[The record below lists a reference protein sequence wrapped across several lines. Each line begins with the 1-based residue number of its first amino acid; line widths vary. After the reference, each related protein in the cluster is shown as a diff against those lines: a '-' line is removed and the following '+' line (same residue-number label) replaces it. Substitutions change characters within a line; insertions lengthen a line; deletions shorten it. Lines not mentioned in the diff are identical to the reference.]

1 MAEQETARFGLSTVD
16 VTAGE
21 ALIRE
26 VQRSAAMVE
35 WLAVR
40 VAALPEDDLTW
51 GLVGRRITPPG
62 TPNGQPTVHVE
73 QRARI
78 HPLVLMLNQ
87 ERQLLGR
94 LAESAHGCGI
104 EERLLRRIELAGALI
119 AKLIA
124 AILNDPDLEMRPE
137 QKAKFGTVVPRHLR
151 AIDGEAAA

>member
-1 MAEQETARFGLSTVD
+1 VNVVTPAPGLVIWQCLPERGRCKLHGGATPSHQVAAERVMAEQETARFGLSTVD

-73 QRARI
+73 QR
-78 HPLVLMLNQ
+78 PD
-87 ERQLLGR
+87 
-94 LAESAHGCGI
+94 SP
-104 EERLLRRIELAGALI
+104 AGAD
-119 AKLIA
+119 AQPGTA
-124 AILNDPDLEMRPE
+124 APRPP
-137 QKAKFGTVVPRHLR
+137 G
-151 AIDGEAAA
+151 